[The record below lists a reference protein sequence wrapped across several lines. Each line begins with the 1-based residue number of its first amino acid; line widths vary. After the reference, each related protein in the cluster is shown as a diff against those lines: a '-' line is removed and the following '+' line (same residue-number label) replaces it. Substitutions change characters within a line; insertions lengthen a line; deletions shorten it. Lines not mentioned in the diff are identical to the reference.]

1 MISVQDALAHCLALA
16 QVLPPETVPLAQ
28 GAGRWMAVPATARR
42 DRIAGVFA
50 QSGSFFRR
58 RTDGVEPTFGPYQRI
73 TRRVGALLRAPA
85 TRTPL
90 RVGITCGALEG
101 NAANNRAMAAALAA
115 QGHLVSHAEVPDLHN
130 FTAWRDALD
139 PHLTDV
145 LLDVWNRSAT

>member
-1 MISVQDALAHCLALA
+1 MCI
-16 QVLPPETVPLAQ
+16 
-28 GAGRWMAVPATARR
+28 R
-42 DRIAGVFA
+42 DRSACFL
-50 QSGSFFRR
+50 RR
-58 RTDGVEPTFGPYQRI
+58 RTDGVEPTFAPYQRY

-145 LLDVWNRSAT
+145 LLAVWNRSAT